1 MSIVKVKTMFSF
13 LRKIFGKTPEI
24 QNANP
29 ANQEDIDHALECI
42 EWITST
48 MSATDSWRRAFDLMK
63 SNILRYPNSHGMKLA
78 YDNWQSMQGGYGSW
92 SDYYI
97 PHEDFETRKKLNEEL
112 QSYCSALAITLSSY
126 SEE

>member
-1 MSIVKVKTMFSF
+1 MFSF
-13 LRKIFGKTPEI
+13 LSKIFGKSSDI
-24 QNANP
+24 QNASP
-29 ANQEDIDHALECI
+29 ANQEDIDLALECI

-48 MSATDSWRRAFDLMK
+48 MSETDNWRRAFDLMK

-78 YDNWQSMQGGYGSW
+78 YENWQSMQGGYGSW

-112 QSYCSALAITLSSY
+112 QSYCSALAFTLSSY
-126 SEE
+126 SAE